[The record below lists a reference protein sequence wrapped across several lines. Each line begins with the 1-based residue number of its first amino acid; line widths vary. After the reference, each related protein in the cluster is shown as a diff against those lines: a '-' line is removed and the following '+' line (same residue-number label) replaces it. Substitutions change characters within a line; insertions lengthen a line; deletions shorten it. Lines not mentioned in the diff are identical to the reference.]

1 MPLFVIEQDDA
12 EERPAVPIGAT
23 ALGQTRGLYW
33 YQATEIDSDGRL
45 PTHEELAR
53 ANIEL
58 PAMRA
63 AKEHARR
70 KIEEEM
76 GDLHE
81 IVADQSKQIEALTV
95 LLCRLTAD
103 MLGGTVMSDVTKE
116 TYLDRSESVIAALDS
131 GALRLRGDMEGADDM
146 LQRML
151 QRTNRINQIV
161 EAEYLPLRQSVIG

>member
-1 MPLFVIEQDDA
+1 MPLFVIEQGDA

-33 YQATEIDSDGRL
+33 YQAAEMDSDGRL
-45 PTHEELAR
+45 PTREELAR

-70 KIEEEM
+70 KIKEEM

-95 LLCRLTAD
+95 LLCRLTAE
-103 MLGGTVMSDVTKE
+103 MLGGAAMSDATKA
-116 TYLDRSESVIAALDS
+116 TYLARSEAVLTALDS

-151 QRTNRINQIV
+151 HRTNRINQII
-161 EAEYLPLRQSVIG
+161 EAEYLPLRQNVIG